1 MQSYEQFT
9 LAAARLIAVVA
20 VLVPG
25 AGSAAQGASFAPCDL
40 TFRLN
45 TGRVGTD
52 EGEQIAVAALRRFTG
67 GSNVP
72 YEEGLP

>member
-1 MQSYEQFT
+1 MRHWSN
-9 LAAARLIAVVA
+9 AGIRL
-20 VLVPG
+20 PNHG
-25 AGSAAQGASFAPCDL
+25 QDFATL

-52 EGEQIAVAALRRFTG
+52 EGEQIPVAALRRFTG